1 MNRYDWNKEKLEEA
15 IANSFNYCDVLRYL
29 NIPLQG
35 NNSCTLKH
43 KIKEFNLD
51 ISHFT
56 LKGNTRSREYIKAE
70 YYLVENSTIQTDKLK
85 KKLLHEGIKEAK
97 CECCGLTEWLNK
109 PIILQLHHVD
119 GNKNNNKLEN
129 LQLLCPNC
137 HSQTDNYCGNAN
149 KEKHLCPDCGTEI
162 SGRALHCK
170 KCSLKYQHITRKL
183 TITDEQLLAEK
194 ELLKTNIAIA
204 KKYNVS
210 DSYIARRIK
219 QIKQKNNI

>member
-35 NNSCTLKH
+35 NNSCTLKR

-56 LKGNTRSREYIKAE
+56 LKGNTRSRKYIKAE
-70 YYLVENSTIQTDKLK
+70 YYLVENSIIQTDKLK

-149 KEKHLCPDCGTEI
+149 KEKHLCPDCGIEI

-219 QIKQKNNI
+219 QIKQKK

>member
-29 NIPLQG
+29 GIPLQG
-35 NNSCTLKH
+35 NNSCTLKR
-43 KIKEFNLD
+43 KIKEYNLD
-51 ISHFT
+51 ITHFT
-56 LKGNTRSREYIKAE
+56 LKGKQSKAKYIKAE
-70 YYLVENSTIQTDKLK
+70 EYLKENSKIATCKLK
-85 KKLLHEGIKEAK
+85 EKLLFEHIKENR
-97 CECCGLTEWLNK
+97 CECCGLIKWNGK
-109 PIILQLHHVD
+109 PITLQLHHVD

-149 KEKHLCPDCGTEI
+149 KEKHLCPDCGKEI
-162 SGRALHCK
+162 SGRALHCR

-183 TITDEQLLAEK
+183 TITDEQLLTEK
-194 ELLKTNIAIA
+194 ELLKTNMAIA

-219 QIKQKNNI
+219 QIKQKK